1 MLALAA
7 TGRGSGQAPA
17 QQPTFPARIETVSV
31 DAVVFDRA
39 GSPVEGLTRADFT
52 VKEDGR
58 PQAITNFEAVALHES
73 PPSSARQ
80 QRISSNPDRAD
91 TAGRWYFVVFDDVNI
106 SQFATARARDA
117 IAQFLERVL
126 QPGDNVMI
134 ASASGGSSWTGTL
147 PEGLEDLKAFVQRL
161 QGERRIE
168 TGPARIWDY
177 EAMGIT
183 LGNDKQ
189 AEAQVAR
196 RYFENGV
203 IPEAQLSNDPTI
215 QENFGNKAPGGAI
228 APGFQAIRVKARQ
241 TYTEAKSRLHVSL
254 GTLERLS
261 EALVRA
267 RGRKTLLLFSE
278 GFIMDPTVSDF
289 RALVRSARTANVA
302 VHFVDVGSPG
312 GALGTSS
319 AAGGAAEAARI
330 VEDRDSTIALAMAE
344 RESDGAKSIAA
355 DTGGTVVTGTDLLRG
370 MRRIAAEGRSY
381 YLLGY
386 SSTNT
391 RRDGKFRKI
400 EVTVN
405 RRDVEVRARGG
416 YYAASEKESPAPPP
430 DKLDPA
436 VRSALDAPFGTP
448 GIPLRVESYVLAPQ
462 PEGTISTL
470 LFGEAE
476 VAPLRLRQYL
486 GMYSA
491 KIDSYV
497 LVHDRNGGALLRD
510 ERLIEVDLPPAAF
523 QQTLQT
529 RLPIRRE
536 FQLKPGR
543 YQATVLLRDR
553 ASGLIG
559 SVRHEFSVP
568 GVDQFRVSTPLLT
581 DVLAPAAGGQSPRPV
596 PTTRRTFGAGSRIY
610 AGFDVYGAAKDAGSG
625 APRVSVGYSV
635 RRADGTQVAG
645 GAPQPVKANSR
656 GEISVIIGVTLPPD
670 ESGDHELA
678 LTIRDE
684 VAMRTIDEREDIV
697 IVK

>member
-1 MLALAA
+1 MMAA
-7 TGRGSGQAPA
+7 TAQGSSQSPP
-17 QQPTFPARIETVSV
+17 QQPTFPARVETVSV
-31 DAVVFDRA
+31 DVVVFDRE
-39 GSPVEGLTRADFT
+39 GRPVEGLTRDQFT

-58 PQAITNFEAVALHES
+58 PQVISNFDAVALHES

-80 QRISSNPDRAD
+80 QRISSNADRPDA
-91 TAGRWYFVVFDDVNI
+91 AARWYFVVFDDVNV
-106 SQFATARARDA
+106 SQFSTLRAREA
-117 IAQFLERVL
+117 MMQLLERAL
-126 QPGDNVMI
+126 QPGDHVMI
-134 ASASGGSSWTGTL
+134 TSASGGSSWTGTL

-168 TGPARIWDY
+168 TGPGRIWDY

-183 LGNDKQ
+183 LGNDSQ
-189 AEAQVAR
+189 AEGQVAR

-215 QENFGNKAPGGAI
+215 QENFGNKAPGGAV

-241 TYTEAKSRLHVSL
+241 TYTEAKSRLQVSL

-278 GFIMDPTVSDF
+278 GFIMDPTIGDF
-289 RALVRSARTANVA
+289 RTLVRTARTASVA
-302 VHFVDVGSPG
+302 VHFIDVGNPG
-312 GALGTSS
+312 GALGSPT

-330 VEDRDSTIALAMAE
+330 VEDRDSTITLAMSE
-344 RESDGAKSIAA
+344 RDADGARSIAA
-355 DTGGTVVTGTDLLRG
+355 DTGGSVVMGTNLLAG

-386 SSTNT
+386 SPVNT
-391 RRDGKFRKI
+391 KRDGKFRKI

-416 YYAASEKESPAPPP
+416 YYAASDNEPPPSSP

-436 VRSALDAPFGTP
+436 VRAALDAPFGTP
-448 GIPLRVESYVLAPQ
+448 GIPLRVESHVLAPQ
-462 PEGTISTL
+462 PDGTVSTL
-470 LFGEAE
+470 LFAEADL
-476 VAPLRLRQYL
+476 APLRLRQFL
-486 GMYSA
+486 GAYSG

-497 LVHDRNGGALLRD
+497 LVHDRNRGALQRD
-510 ERLIEVDLPPAAF
+510 ERLIELDLPPAAF
-523 QQTLQT
+523 EQTLQT
-529 RLPIRRE
+529 GLPIRRD
-536 FQLKPGR
+536 FLLKPGR
-543 YQATVLLRDR
+543 YQATLLLRDR

-568 GVDQFRVSTPLLT
+568 GVDQFRISTPLVT
-581 DVLAPAAGGQSPRPV
+581 DVLAPPANGQPPRPV
-596 PTTRRTFGAGSRIY
+596 PTTRRAFGAGGRIY
-610 AGFDVYGAAKDAGSG
+610 AGFDVFGAAKDASG

-635 RRADGTQVAG
+635 RRPDGTQIAG

-656 GEISVIIGVTLPPD
+656 GEISVVIGVTLPPGV
-670 ESGDHELA
+670 SGDHELA
-678 LTIRDE
+678 LTIRDD
-684 VAMRTIDEREDIV
+684 VAMRTVDEREDIV